1 MIKSIKKGIFPLA
14 ALVLC
19 GCSWFETRTYQVVV
33 QPMIK
38 NPTSV
43 VVCRDRQCA
52 PARLS
57 MSREYIYNS
66 LLQLMQNNK
75 GSKALVCAAD
85 AASHVCTENYI
96 TMPIKVGITPAY
108 MYIDD
113 VKITDVTVTKGQPK
127 IELVLNYNVTYNG
140 QSPECRPA
148 RSLMFVESANSIMLE
163 DSGYSCKMTAVGMSY
178 IRSMFAIDYI
188 DLDYGYIGGY
198 YSVGLSGPANG
209 GGAGYMMFRLQTN
222 AYPLSPAL
230 MALPPEEPEK
240 TEEPAAPK
248 EPEKT
253 EEPATPK
260 EPEIKEINARQK
272 SLPSNTPT
280 QKVGT
285 KTTVITRNEPAT
297 QKEIMVD
304 NKTDITLQNK
314 QPRRS
319 RALTR
324 VIVEKGTL
332 NTSSTPAKVQIF
344 PIYNKKPAA
353 EQVAPKA
360 DSKAAEDKK

>member
-19 GCSWFETRTYQVVV
+19 GCSWFETGTYQVVV

-96 TMPIKVGITPAY
+96 TMPIKVGVTPAY

-127 IELVLNYNVTYNG
+127 IELILNYNVTYNG

-148 RSLMFVESANSIMLE
+148 KSLMFVESANSIMLE

-230 MALPPEEPEK
+230 MALPPEEQ
-240 TEEPAAPK
+240 TVEEPAA
-248 EPEKT
+248 
-253 EEPATPK
+253 PK

-285 KTTVITRNEPAT
+285 KTTVVNKTEPAM

-314 QPRRS
+314 QPRKS

-324 VIVEKGTL
+324 VIIEKGTL
-332 NTSSTPAKVQIF
+332 NTSSAPAKVQIF
-344 PIYNKKPAA
+344 PIYNKKPVADPVAA
-353 EQVAPKA
+353 KDENKA
-360 DSKAAEDKK
+360 EGDKK